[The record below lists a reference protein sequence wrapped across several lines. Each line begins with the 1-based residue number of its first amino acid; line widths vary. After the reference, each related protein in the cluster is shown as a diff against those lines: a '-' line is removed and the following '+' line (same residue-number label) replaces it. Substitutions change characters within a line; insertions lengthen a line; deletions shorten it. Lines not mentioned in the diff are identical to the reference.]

1 MASKVNVKFVSLL
14 AAGLIGAFA
23 LVAGA
28 TYYLVTNSATDLAR
42 MGDRAVGEGKYDDAV
57 IYYGKAVFKEK
68 TNTEYLGKWRDALR
82 KLAPAEQVRYA
93 DNIRS
98 LQSAIR
104 QIAVVQRDNVDAQ
117 REYLEMIKRQVLDGP
132 FQREATEF
140 MVNETNTFLAYHAG
154 KPAGPWEVLR
164 RYRGLAEA
172 RIVGSAPDAAGEMG
186 KRAEEDLR
194 AALRADPTD
203 IESSLMLQSMLNLLA
218 IHAGDTGQSEEK
230 ARLDAAAL
238 EISAAFSAANPGNP
252 GAMLQKLRRDFET
265 AIRDARTSG
274 ADAKAAGIAFQAA
287 AKPRLVEAMAMIKAD
302 PSTATLR
309 VLDMLRSMEQ
319 TVDPAARLAR
329 SEEATRLAAE
339 KRPGDVDLAI
349 ARADILAAR
358 EDIKGATAELDRIVG
373 MAMPT
378 ISIEGSRLFGQ
389 RIQARFLKA
398 LFTVRAWQRA
408 TAEARPELAKAALE
422 HRGEMAKVEG
432 PDSPRLV
439 LIDGWL
445 AYIDGKLPQA
455 NELIARF
462 NKMTQGTDPDALL
475 LSAQI
480 ALQLQQPGLARDRLN
495 ELLQLPGQAGNILAI
510 LTLGDVELMM
520 QNLERAEQLYAS
532 LAEFLPDNAEIQKR
546 LTTVR
551 ALRGRGTVADTIQQA
566 IIEAQGLQERLGDK
580 PGAAEEVVKF
590 LEGQFKTLGPDP
602 RLARALVTARLKLDQ
617 REQALADVRTA
628 IAAHSDDAGLKQMEI
643 LLTISDELEQK
654 LAMLE
659 FQRGTVSDGEI
670 ELARYLAYRTHGKT
684 AEADAA
690 LAKAQTL
697 LGNDGRIIEIRF
709 VDAINA
715 NDMAGASKLVDQAK
729 DANADNVDG
738 VTFRARLLAAEN
750 RLPEALVVMKDVVD
764 RAAVQPEHW
773 RLYGR
778 LLNGAGRSGDAEKAF
793 REALKLRPND
803 VGAIN
808 ELVGT
813 LGTTGRREEALAAA
827 RQYVKYAEGD
837 AQFLNMWLELEGEL
851 GDRKMVAE
859 RRSRARAANP
869 RDRANLMALAQ
880 AHMDLGEMDKAREVI
895 DAAGE
900 LGKGL
905 DWVALDAGYRWT
917 TNDQIGAIKGFEEFI
932 ASLPKQ
938 EVGPYLT
945 FAQFLLD
952 RADQEGAIQQLQKA
966 RAYQDPKTLEVDR
979 LLSDNLFRMGESRYA
994 ETAAILEGMLAA
1006 NADDEA
1012 QSFRKRLA
1020 EVQVMMKE
1028 FEKADATLAGVKGRE
1043 TDVSAMLLTADVLG
1057 GRGDSA
1063 KQRAA
1068 LDQAVVRFPNDAR
1081 VFFKRGQLLMSQ
1093 DRKSRDAL
1101 ADFSRAIQLQPNLW
1115 PAYRLRAAI
1124 HSGLDDKDSAI
1135 ADLRTVIRLNPSD
1148 TMLAVGLISDLLQLE
1163 SAGSRPRDQ
1172 DAEIIADEAIR
1183 ARPRDV
1189 QLAFR
1194 IGETFFRNNRLAPA
1208 RRFLKNAFDIDQ
1220 QDGVAFLYLDS
1231 LLVRENPAL
1240 AEAERVLTGLTRPKD
1255 RVSTTPGLMMAV
1267 ARLRMLQ
1274 DRRGEGA
1281 SAAVA
1286 ALRLLDWKDPQAM
1299 MGWNASMRDALD
1311 KPEQRRAFYENAISQ
1326 GVASPET
1333 TEWLAY
1339 FRARIDVD
1347 AESTLE
1353 TGLRTLREI
1362 VRSSKN
1368 PALRQV
1374 TLRTLGSTLYT
1385 FARFQEAVDA
1395 MKPGLEEF
1403 PEDMELLNN
1412 TAFMLSKKLNN
1423 PELALPLAERA
1434 AKLAPRSS
1442 DVLDTLGVTL
1452 MAIGKLPEAE
1462 VQLRDALKFSPTP
1475 SGQLVIAVHLI
1486 DALARQK
1493 TPEKTTEA
1501 KELAGKAQQVAE
1513 QIGAQA
1519 DAAVVAELQQLRTT
1533 LGL

>member
-42 MGDRAVGEGKYDDAV
+42 MGDRAAAEGKFDDAV
-57 IYYGKAVFKEK
+57 VYYGKAVFKEK

-82 KLAPAEQVRYA
+82 KLAPAEQVRYM
-93 DNIRS
+93 DNVRS
-98 LQSAIR
+98 LQSSIR

-132 FQREATEF
+132 FQREASELL
-140 MVNETNTFLAYHAG
+140 VNETNTFLAYHAG
-154 KPAGPWEVLR
+154 KAPGPWEVLR

-172 RIVGSAPDAAGEMG
+172 RIVASAPDAAGEMA

-194 AALRADPTD
+194 AALRADPAD
-203 IESSLMLQSMLNLLA
+203 IESSMVLQEFLNVMA
-218 IHAGDTGQSEEK
+218 QQAERTGQAEEK
-230 ARLDAAAL
+230 ARLLAGIQ
-238 EISAAFSAANPGNP
+238 EVSAAFAAANPGNP
-252 GAMLQKLRRDFET
+252 GALLQDLRRGLET
-265 AIRDARTSG
+265 AIRNARVSG
-274 ADAKAAGIAFQAA
+274 ADARAAAIEFQALA
-287 AKPRLVEAMAMIKAD
+287 IPKLDEAMSMIRAD
-302 PSTATLR
+302 PSKATLR
-309 VLDMLRSMEQ
+309 TLDLLRSLEQ
-319 TVDPAARLAR
+319 SLSPASRLAR
-329 SEEATRLAAE
+329 AEEATRLAVE
-339 KRPGDVDLAI
+339 KRPGDADLAI
-349 ARADILAAR
+349 ARADVLAGR
-358 EDIKGATAELDRIVG
+358 EDVKGAVAELDRVI
-373 MAMPT
+373 AMPLPT
-378 ISIEGSRLFGQ
+378 ISVEGSRLFGQ
-389 RIQARFLKA
+389 RIQGRFMKA
-398 LFTVRAWQRA
+398 LYTVRAWQRA
-408 TAEARPELAKAALE
+408 TAEARPALADDARK
-422 HRGEMAKVEG
+422 HREDMAKVEG
-432 PDSPRLV
+432 ADSPRLV

-445 AYIDGKLPQA
+445 ALIDGKLTQA
-455 NELIARF
+455 NELIARY
-462 NKMTQGTDPDALL
+462 NRMVQGGDPDGLL

-480 ALQLQQPGLARDRLN
+480 ALQLQ
-495 ELLQLPGQAGNILAI
+495 LPGQAKERLTELLQIQPGNFLAVF
-510 LTLGDVELMM
+510 TLGDVELALK
-520 QNLERAEQLYAS
+520 NVERAQELYKS
-532 LAEFLPDNAEIQKR
+532 LAEALPDNQAIQER
-546 LTTVR
+546 L
-551 ALRGRGTVADTIQQA
+551 ALVAALLGEGTVSDPFQQA
-566 IIEAQGLQERLGDK
+566 ALEAQNLQERLGDK

-590 LEGQFKTLGPDP
+590 LEGKFKTLGPDP
-602 RLARALVTARLKLDQ
+602 RLTRALVNARMRLDQ
-617 REQALADVRTA
+617 REQSLADVRTA
-628 IAAHSDDAGLKQMEI
+628 LAAHPEDRGLKEMEI
-643 LLTISDELEQK
+643 ALSITDELERK
-654 LAMLE
+654 LAVIE
-659 FQRGTVSDGEI
+659 FQRGTVPDGEI
-670 ELARYLAYRTHGKT
+670 EIAKSMAYRTHGKMP
-684 AEADAA
+684 EALAA
-690 LAKAQTL
+690 LAKAEAL
-697 LGNDGRIIEIRF
+697 MPEDARILEMRF
-709 VDAINA
+709 VDAVA
-715 NDMAGASKLVDQAK
+715 AK
-729 DANADNVDG
+729 DMSAAGKFADKAALSNADSLGG

-750 RLPEALVVMKDVVD
+750 KIPEALVVMKEVVD
-764 RAAVQPEHW
+764 RSAVQPESW

-793 REALKLRPND
+793 REALKLKPDD

-813 LGTTGRREEALAAA
+813 LGTMGRGEEALAAA

-837 AQFLNMWLELEGEL
+837 ALFLDMWLKLEGEL
-851 GDRKMVAE
+851 GDRRMVAE

-917 TNDQIGAIKGFEEFI
+917 TNDQLGAIKGFEEFI

-952 RADQEGAIQQLQKA
+952 RADLEGAIQQLQKA

-979 LLSDNLFRMGESRYA
+979 LLSDILFRVGESRYA
-994 ETAAILEGMLAA
+994 ETAALLEGMLAA

-1028 FEKADATLAGVKGRE
+1028 FDKADATLAAVKGGD
-1043 TDVSAMLLTADVLG
+1043 TDIAVMLLRADVLA
-1057 GRGDSA
+1057 GRGDA
-1063 KQRAA
+1063 QGQRAA
-1068 LDQAVVRFPNDAR
+1068 LDRAVVRFPNDAR

-1101 ADFSRAIQLQPNLW
+1101 ADFSRAIQLQPNFW
-1115 PAYRLRAAI
+1115 QAYRLRAGI

-1148 TMLAVGLISDLLQLE
+1148 TALVVGLISDLLQLE

-1189 QLAFR
+1189 QLAYS
-1194 IGETFFRNNRLAPA
+1194 IGDTFFRNNRLAPA
-1208 RRFLKNAFDIDQ
+1208 RRFLKSAFDIDQ
-1220 QDGVAFLYLDS
+1220 QDGVALRYLDS
-1231 LLVRENPAL
+1231 LLVPSNPAL

-1255 RVSTTPGLMMAV
+1255 RVSTTSSLMMAA

-1274 DRRGEGA
+1274 DRRGEAA

-1286 ALRLLDWKDPQAM
+1286 ALGLVEPNDTRGM
-1299 MGWNASMRDALD
+1299 MAWNVSMRDVLE
-1311 KPEQRRAFYENAISQ
+1311 KSEQRRTFYENAISQ
-1326 GVASPET
+1326 GVVSPER

-1362 VRSSKN
+1362 AKSSKN
-1368 PALRQV
+1368 PAIRQV
-1374 TLRTLGSTLYT
+1374 TFRTLGSTLYT
-1385 FARFQEAVDA
+1385 YGRFQEAVDA
-1395 MKPGLEEF
+1395 MKPGLDEF

-1462 VQLRDALKFSPTP
+1462 VQLRDALRFSPTP
-1475 SGQLVIAVHLI
+1475 AGQLVIAVHLI
-1486 DALARQK
+1486 DALVRQK

-1501 KELAGKAQQVAE
+1501 KDLAGRAQKVVE
-1513 QIGAQA
+1513 QLGAQA
-1519 DAAVVAELQQLRTT
+1519 DPAVVAELQQLRTT
-1533 LGL
+1533 LGV